1 MAGTGR
7 AASIITAPATICHFL
22 CRPSSMPSYSVR
34 PAARADAPA
43 VAELHVATWK
53 ATYKGVLPDNFLDG
67 LTPAMRLPLWRDAI
81 EYGEPQVQLAVA
93 DNGQPVGFV
102 GFDRS
107 RDPKTKP
114 TTGEIW
120 ALYVT
125 PGHWGQGAGLALW
138 DAAREGLIEEGCTE
152 VTLWVMLRNER
163 ALRFYELAGFKRELN
178 TARTTTLGG
187 AKVEEIRLKRKLD

>member
-1 MAGTGR
+1 
-7 AASIITAPATICHFL
+7 
-22 CRPSSMPSYSVR
+22 MPSYSVR
-34 PAARADAPA
+34 PAARADAST

-53 ATYKGVLPDNFLDG
+53 ATYKGLLPDAFLDG

-81 EYGEPQVQLAVA
+81 EYGEPQVFMAVA
-93 DNGQPVGFV
+93 DNGKAAGFV

-125 PGHWGQGAGLALW
+125 PEHWGQGAGLALW
-138 DAAREGLIEEGCTE
+138 GRRPRRPDRRRLHRSHTVGHAAQRTRPAL
-152 VTLWVMLRNER
+152 LR
-163 ALRFYELAGFKRELN
+163 AG
-178 TARTTTLGG
+178 
-187 AKVEEIRLKRKLD
+187 RLQA